1 MFLHVFVHVYVYA
14 GLVYIYIYLF
24 LRMDKLMYLP
34 WTCQG
39 AATALKL
46 MQVETSC
53 VPSYWVSW
61 YLCLAGYR
69 KASQDKKAFVIRDAV
84 DAVLCSPCVHFMIC
98 NLAAVTD

>member
-1 MFLHVFVHVYVYA
+1 MC
-14 GLVYIYIYLF
+14 
-24 LRMDKLMYLP
+24 LP

-46 MQVETSC
+46 MQVVETSC

>member
-14 GLVYIYIYLF
+14 GLVYIYIF